1 MFPGAVVGGN
11 LSLVGPRKIDHG
23 YGVSLRAKDTK
34 NNKSTNRLAS
44 PLRFNPTL
52 FIPEVIF
59 GFQINETQ
67 TPI

>member
-1 MFPGAVVGGN
+1 M
-11 LSLVGPRKIDHG
+11 VGPRKIDHG

-34 NNKSTNRLAS
+34 NNKSKRLTD
-44 PLRFNPTL
+44 LRFNATL